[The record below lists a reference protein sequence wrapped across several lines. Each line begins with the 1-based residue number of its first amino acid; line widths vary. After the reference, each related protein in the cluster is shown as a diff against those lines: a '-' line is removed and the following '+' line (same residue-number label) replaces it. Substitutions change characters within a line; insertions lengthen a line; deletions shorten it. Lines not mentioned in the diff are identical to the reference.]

1 MRLADLREPLVGGRD
16 LDLGNVVLLGE
27 FAQLAFEAVQVCG
40 YFLRAGS
47 FGVRGLRVRGEVGGD
62 GGAK

>member
-1 MRLADLREPLVGGRD
+1 
-16 LDLGNVVLLGE
+16 LDLGDVVLLGE
-27 FAQLAFEAVQVCG
+27 FAQLAFEAVQVRRN
-40 YFLRAGS
+40 FLRAGS